1 MSTIIGLFCESS
13 LNGPR
18 NVHGYYQDLCRQIV
32 LGDEL
37 GYDFFAT
44 TQSYGLDFTD
54 STFSIVPDPLALFAS
69 QISTT
74 QRIKVLTAIAIAP
87 FHHPAIAVSDFA
99 LVDNLSNGR
108 VMLGVGRGHP
118 WLYDRLGMKQDESR
132 ARMREFL
139 QMTRKILDDPN
150 GRHTI
155 SGNFWTVEDF
165 ELLPQFVQ
173 KSPPVYVAVIG
184 GPPSALE
191 AAENRCGLLFPSY
204 LGMAM
209 EEVENVAKAYRERY
223 RELWG
228 SSGEYLLGIHVAA
241 GSDSTRAQKI
251 GAQSL
256 AGQLKVFSRNILE
269 MANKVGKQY
278 PVYREI
284 GDFFAKMSD
293 PDTCAETVDREWP
306 RYMAVWGDKNRCL
319 DRFAEL
325 IERIKPDG
333 LILNIDAG
341 GIPQAEVETSMR
353 YVSENIL
360 SDLRSMVEKVRI
372 HRH

>member
-1 MSTIIGLFCESS
+1 
-13 LNGPR
+13 
-18 NVHGYYQDLCRQIV
+18 
-32 LGDEL
+32 
-37 GYDFFAT
+37 
-44 TQSYGLDFTD
+44 
-54 STFSIVPDPLALFAS
+54 
-69 QISTT
+69 
-74 QRIKVLTAIAIAP
+74 
-87 FHHPAIAVSDFA
+87 
-99 LVDNLSNGR
+99 
-108 VMLGVGRGHP
+108 MLGIGRGHP

-139 QMTRKILDDPN
+139 QMTRKILDDPK
-150 GRHTI
+150 GRHSI
-155 SGNFWTVEDF
+155 SGNFWTMEDF

-204 LGMAM
+204 LGMAI
-209 EEVENVAKAYRERY
+209 EEVETVAKAYSERY

-241 GSDSTRAQKI
+241 GPDSARAQKI

-269 MANKVGKQY
+269 MANKLGKQY
-278 PVYREI
+278 PVYQEI
-284 GDFFAKMSD
+284 GNFFVKMSD

-341 GIPQAEVETSMR
+341 GIPQAEVESSMR

-360 SDLRSMVEKVRI
+360 SDLRSMVENVRV